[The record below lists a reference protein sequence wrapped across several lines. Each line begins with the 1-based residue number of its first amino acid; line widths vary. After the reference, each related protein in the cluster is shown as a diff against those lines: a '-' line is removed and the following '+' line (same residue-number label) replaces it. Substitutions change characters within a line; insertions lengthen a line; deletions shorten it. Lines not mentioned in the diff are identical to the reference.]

1 MHPRLVIGIHS
12 IQTSPFIGIGNPLML
27 KLMNVEGVCVCVCV
41 CVRKSITTSIK
52 GEYKQKYTKHDD
64 NRYQKSPYL

>member
-27 KLMNVEGVCVCVCV
+27 KLMNVEGVCVCV
-41 CVRKSITTSIK
+41 RKSITTSIK
-52 GEYKQKYTKHDD
+52 GEYKQKYTEHDD